1 MEMQKKQKTPDIP
14 LLWDVR
20 RKILNVLPP
29 NFRNIILLCRNAVSL
44 FPNTP
49 DFHRIYSYPDNV
61 GHTAT
66 VTTKFFGF
74 PVLLT
79 NPFTIP
85 LPYQD
90 STIGG
95 TNRTALIKI
104 MPAKNASKPNG
115 LLIICFRNST
125 GSSDLQLKPCH
136 KRDIQSVA
144 NAIVMPR

>member
-1 MEMQKKQKTPDIP
+1 MKIKIILDEDTAKTKTPDIP
-14 LLWDVR
+14 MLWDVR

-66 VTTKFFGF
+66 VTTKCFGF

-90 STIGG
+90 PTIPDSLCCRSAGY
-95 TNRTALIKI
+95 L
-104 MPAKNASKPNG
+104 P
-115 LLIICFRNST
+115 LL
-125 GSSDLQLKPCH
+125 
-136 KRDIQSVA
+136 
-144 NAIVMPR
+144 

>member
-66 VTTKFFGF
+66 VTTASADSLCFSQIHSPYRLHIRIPPPLTLWIAAQQVTCLCSKNFKM
-74 PVLLT
+74 LL
-79 NPFTIP
+79 
-85 LPYQD
+85 L
-90 STIGG
+90 
-95 TNRTALIKI
+95 
-104 MPAKNASKPNG
+104 
-115 LLIICFRNST
+115 
-125 GSSDLQLKPCH
+125 
-136 KRDIQSVA
+136 
-144 NAIVMPR
+144 